1 MPGVLTHVR
10 HGFFLEMTRL
20 IAIAIALGCCAAEP
34 VEDRALEFLEAKT
47 KADPDD
53 FIAWNQLGD
62 RFLSRLRDT
71 GDNAWLPRAAAAAAA
86 SLHAL
91 PENENPGGLALHAR
105 VEIAS
110 HRFAAA
116 RDCGLRLRELQ
127 PGKLAAHLIL
137 FDAHLELGDTTA
149 AEATLADIQ
158 RLDTN
163 GYNTATRRARLAN
176 ARGNRDEARAHFT
189 AARDAASTQ
198 PTAIAWCEIQLGE
211 LAFRAGDTDAAE
223 KAYTAALA
231 AVPGGWSAREHLAEL
246 RASQGKYEDALADI
260 TQLIATTPR
269 PELLHAAGDLAHAA
283 GKTELAADFLN
294 RAATAML
301 ASAERGEVLYL
312 HHLSSLYADSL
323 KRPADAVVWAERD
336 LKERQTAASLDA
348 LAWALYL
355 AEKLPAA
362 AANARSALATGTRDP
377 HILYHAGL
385 ILTSAGDLAAGR
397 AALRAA
403 AEANPRQQAFH
414 FHR

>member
-1 MPGVLTHVR
+1 
-10 HGFFLEMTRL
+10 MTRL
-20 IAIAIALGCCAAEP
+20 LAIAIAFSCCAAEP
-34 VEDRALEFLEAKT
+34 APDRALEFLESKT

-62 RFLSRLRDT
+62 RFLIRLRDT
-71 GDNAWLPRAAAAAAA
+71 GDNSWLPRAAAAAAA
-86 SLHAL
+86 SLRAL

-110 HRFAAA
+110 HRFSVAH
-116 RDCGLRLRELQ
+116 DCGLRLRELQ
-127 PGKLAAHLIL
+127 PGKLAAHLII
-137 FDAHLELGDTTA
+137 FDACLELGDTA
-149 AEATLADIQ
+149 AAAAALADIQ
-158 RLDTN
+158 PLDTN

-176 ARGNRDEARAHFT
+176 ARGNRDEARAQLT
-189 AARDAASTQ
+189 AARDAANTQ
-198 PTAIAWCEIQLGE
+198 PTAVAWCEIQLGE
-211 LAFRAGDTDAAE
+211 LAFRAGDLDAAE

-246 RASQGKYEDALADI
+246 RAAQGKYEDALADL
-260 TQLIATTPR
+260 TQILATTPR
-269 PELLHAAGDLAHAA
+269 PELLHAAGDIANAA
-283 GKTELAADFLN
+283 GKPALAADFLN

-323 KRPADAVVWAERD
+323 KRPAAAILWAERD
-336 LKERQTAASLDA
+336 LKERQTAASFDA

-355 AEKLPAA
+355 GEKLPAA
-362 AANARSALATGTRDP
+362 AAAARSALATGTRDP

-385 ILTSAGDLAAGR
+385 ILTSAGDLPAGR

-403 AEANPRQQAFH
+403 AEVNPRQQAFH